1 MHAENEEEKKK
12 KKKKSLKAEPPNIP
26 IKPYIKKRI
35 WGENGYRKEIE
46 IDIPKEAKN

>member
-26 IKPYIKKRI
+26 IKPYKKNVY
-35 WGENGYRKEIE
+35 GEKMGTGKR
-46 IDIPKEAKN
+46 